1 MKKVIKSTSNIK
13 ASTEMS
19 KYYLKEVKKAINRLE
34 AALGNVDSDTYNDL
48 DLQLLEDEMYEASRR
63 IGDYL
68 DK

>member
-13 ASTEMS
+13 TGTEMS

-34 AALGNVDSDTYNDL
+34 AALSNVDSDTYNNL

>member
-13 ASTEMS
+13 AGTEMS

-34 AALGNVDSDTYNDL
+34 AALSNVDSDTYNDL